1 MGLNID
7 RRTMLLGAG
16 AATAVALGAGALQG
30 AARAATGKPGI
41 GTWGV
46 DLSAMDKSIAPGDDF
61 FRHVGGTWMKNTP
74 IPADRSRWGS
84 FNILAAKSE
93 DDVKAVI
100 DDTRRKKPATG
111 TVERKAV
118 DYYEAF
124 NDTAAIDAKGLA
136 PAKADLDR
144 IAAVQTHEEMA
155 ALLAGPEFRAN
166 APVGVGVNLDAK
178 RPDTYIMGIGQA
190 GLGMPDRD
198 YYLKD
203 DKKFADTRAKYR
215 AYVEQMLSLAS
226 YPDAAASADA
236 IVAVERQI
244 AEVHW
249 PREKSRNRDLTYNP
263 KTRAELLAFAPDFP
277 WEAALGAFGA
287 PTHDYFIL
295 VQIDAIQALA
305 KLYRATPVS
314 TWRAYV
320 TFHYLNGMADVLP
333 KAFDDAAFDFNGKV
347 VTGQPQQRE
356 RWKRAVTTMSGTP
369 FNAPMGEAVGQ
380 LYVKKNFT
388 PAAKA
393 AMADLV
399 ENLRAAYKVR
409 IQKLSWMSEETKKAA
424 LTKLD
429 KINVKIGYPGQWRD
443 YAPLDIKAGDAF
455 GNRLRERAFN
465 RARDVARLAQP
476 ANRKEWGMA
485 PQTVNAYYSSV
496 WNEIVFP
503 AAILQPPFFDLNAD
517 PAVNYGGIGAVIG
530 HEMGHGFDD
539 QGSKSD
545 GDGVLRK
552 WWNADD
558 ERRFKELGDKLVE
571 QYSKFEALPGLFVNG
586 RLTLGEN
593 IGDLGGLNVALEA
606 YKISLKGKEPPV
618 VDGYTGIQRFFLGFG
633 QIWRQIQREEALRN
647 QVVSDSHSPGEFRA
661 NGTVRNMD
669 EWYAAFDVKEGAK
682 LYLTPEQRIRIW

>member
-1 MGLNID
+1 MGINVN
-7 RRTMLLGAG
+7 RRTMLFGAG
-16 AATAVALGAGALQG
+16 AATAFALGAGAWTM
-30 AARAATGKPGI
+30 AARAAAGNAGI

-46 DLSAMDKSIAPGDDF
+46 DLTAMDKSIAPGDDF
-61 FRHVGGTWMKNTP
+61 FRHVGGTWMKNTQ

-93 DDVKAVI
+93 DDVKAAL
-100 DDTRRKKPATG
+100 DDARAKSPRAG
-111 TVERKAV
+111 SVERMAL
-118 DYYEAF
+118 DYYEGF
-124 NDTAAIDAKGLA
+124 NDIAAIDAKGLA

-144 IAAVQTHEEMA
+144 IAAVQTHEELV
-155 ALLAGPEFRAN
+155 ALLSGPQFRAN
-166 APVGVGVNLDAK
+166 APVGMGVNLDAK
-178 RPDTYIMGIGQA
+178 RPDTYVIGVGQS

-203 DKKFADTRAKYR
+203 DAKFADTRAKYR
-215 AYVEQMLSLAS
+215 AYVEQMLTLAS
-226 YPDAAASADA
+226 YADAGPSADA
-236 IVAVERQI
+236 IVAVEKQI
-244 AEVHW
+244 AEIHW

-263 KTRAELLAFAPDFP
+263 KTRAELLAFAPEFP
-277 WEAALGAFGA
+277 WAAALDAFGA
-287 PTHDYFIL
+287 PSHDFFIL
-295 VQIDAIQALA
+295 TQIDAIQALA
-305 KLYRATPVS
+305 KLFRATPVAA
-314 TWRAYV
+314 WRAYV
-320 TFHYLNGMADVLP
+320 TFHYLNGLADVLP
-333 KAFDDAAFDFNGKV
+333 KAFDDAAFAFNGKV
-347 VTGQPQQRE
+347 VTGQPMQRE
-356 RWKRAVTTMSGTP
+356 RWKRAVTQMSGTP

-393 AMADLV
+393 AMAKLV
-399 ENLRAAYKVR
+399 ENLRAAYKIR
-409 IQKLSWMSEETKKAA
+409 IGKLTWMSEETKRAA

-429 KINVKIGYPGQWRD
+429 KINVKIGYPDTWRD
-443 YAPLDIKAGDAF
+443 YATLDIKRDDAF

-465 RARDVARLAQP
+465 RARDVARLAKP

-545 GDGVLRK
+545 GDGILRK

-558 ERRFKELGDKLVE
+558 ERRFKELGDKLAE

-606 YKISLKGKEPPV
+606 YKISLGGKEPPV
-618 VDGYTGIQRFFLGFG
+618 VDGYTGIQRFFLGFA
-633 QIWRQIQREEALRN
+633 QIWRQLQREEALRN

-669 EWYAAFDVKEGAK
+669 EWYAAFAVPESAK
-682 LYLTPEQRIRIW
+682 LYLPPEQRIRIW

>member
-1 MGLNID
+1 MSLNVN
-7 RRTMLLGAG
+7 RRAMLLGAG
-16 AATAVALGAGALQG
+16 AASLAAMGAGAWTM
-30 AARAATGKPGI
+30 AARAAAGKPAI
-41 GTWGV
+41 GAWGL
-46 DLSAMDKSIAPGDDF
+46 DLAAMDKSVSPGDDF
-61 FRHVGGTWMKNTP
+61 FRHVGGTWMKTTQ
-74 IPADRSRWGS
+74 IPSDRSRWGS

-93 DDVKAVI
+93 DDVRTVL
-100 DDTRRKKPATG
+100 DDARRKKPAAG
-111 TVERKAV
+111 SVERKAL
-118 DYYEAF
+118 DYYESY
-124 NDTAAIDAKGLA
+124 NDTAAIDRKGLA

-144 IAAVQTHEEMA
+144 IVAVQTHEDLVV
-155 ALLAGPEFRAN
+155 LLSGPEFRAN
-166 APVGVGVNLDAK
+166 APVGMGVNLDAK
-178 RPDTYIMGIGQA
+178 RPDTYVIGIGQS

-203 DKKFADTRAKYR
+203 DVKFADTRTKYR
-215 AYVEQMLSLAS
+215 AYVEQLLTLAG
-226 YPDAAASADA
+226 YPDAATSAGA

-244 AEVHW
+244 AEIHW

-263 KTRAELLAFAPDFP
+263 KTRAELLAFAPEFP
-277 WEAALGAFGA
+277 WEAGLAAFGA
-287 PTHDYFIL
+287 PTHDFFI
-295 VQIDAIQALA
+295 VTQVDAIQALA
-305 KLYRATPVS
+305 KLFRATPVS

-320 TFHYLNGMADVLP
+320 TFHYLNGLADVLP

-347 VTGQPQQRE
+347 VTGQPMQRE
-356 RWKRAVTTMSGTP
+356 RWKRAVTQMSGSP

-393 AMADLV
+393 AMATLV

-409 IQKLSWMSEETKKAA
+409 IGKLAWMSEETKKAA

-429 KINVKIGYPGQWRD
+429 KINVKIGYPDTWRD
-443 YAPLDIKAGDAF
+443 YAPLDVKPGDAF
-455 GNRLRERAFN
+455 GNRMRERAFN
-465 RARDVARLAQP
+465 RARDVSRLTKP
-476 ANRKEWGMA
+476 ADRKEWGMA

-545 GDGVLRK
+545 GDGILRK

-558 ERRFKELGDKLVE
+558 ERRFKELGDKLAD
-571 QYSKFEALPGLFVNG
+571 QYAKFEALPGLFVNG

-593 IGDLGGLNVALEA
+593 IGDLGGLNVSLEA
-606 YKISLKGKEPPV
+606 YKISLGGNEPPV
-618 VDGYTGIQRFFLGFG
+618 IDGYTGIQRFFLGFA
-633 QIWRQIQREEALRN
+633 QIWRQLQREEALRN

-669 EWYAAFDVKEGAK
+669 EWYEAFAVPEAAK
-682 LYLTPEQRIRIW
+682 LYLKPDQRIRIW